1 MLNFYQK
8 DVRVKNAITKRA
20 FITIANTPNGLMIL
34 VTTPVSAKATIVCSV

>member
-20 FITIANTPNGLMIL
+20 FITIAITPNGLMVL
-34 VTTPVSAKATIVCSV
+34 VTTPVPANATIVYSV